1 MQSTKPIPNKK
12 LKIKKK
18 SANLEKTEKISPQ
31 NLQRNEETVLLTLK
45 SLSEK
50 EQELQEERDQLLSME
65 EKLKKRIIKE
75 IETKKSSILDL
86 ETEIPELKQ
95 RIEYLAR
102 VLEIPVVK

>member
-18 SANLEKTEKISPQ
+18 NSNLEKTEKISPQ